1 MSHGH
6 CLSGLVAKRAELAGE
21 IRLAEERL
29 DQLRAD
35 ILHLDAATRIIDP
48 AYHVDAIVPKVRR
61 QRRGWFGDGELL
73 RMTLET
79 PRKAPEPL
87 TAREIAVALMG
98 RKGFDASDAATVR
111 LVEKRVDA
119 TVRRREGLVE
129 RVAYG
134 PRSVGWT
141 IATLDRVTGG

>member
-1 MSHGH
+1 MADSH

-35 ILHLDAATRIIDP
+35 ILHLDAAIRIIDP
-48 AYHVDAIVPKVRR
+48 GYHTDAIVPKVRR
-61 QRRGWFGDGELL
+61 QRREWFGNGELL
-73 RMTLET
+73 RMVLET
-79 PRKAPEPL
+79 LRKAPEPL
-87 TAREIAVALMG
+87 TAREIAVALME
-98 RKGFDASDAATVR
+98 RRGFDTADAATVR

-129 RVAYG
+129 RVVYG
-134 PRSVGWT
+134 PRSVGWK
-141 IATLDRVTGG
+141 ISA